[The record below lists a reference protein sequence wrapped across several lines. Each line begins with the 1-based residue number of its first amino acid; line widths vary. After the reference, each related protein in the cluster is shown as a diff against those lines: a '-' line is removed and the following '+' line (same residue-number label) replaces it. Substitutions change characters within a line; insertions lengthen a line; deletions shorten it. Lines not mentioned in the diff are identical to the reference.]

1 MGARTGRVFGMAE
14 KKTDIKSIDQ
24 YTAQYPADLQEKLQT
39 LRRAILDA
47 APGAQEKMSW
57 QMPTFAL

>member
-1 MGARTGRVFGMAE
+1 MAE